1 MNQSHYSYMLAS
13 RPRGAIYVGTT
24 QNLLEVVEEHKANL
38 IEGLTSLYAIH
49 LLVYFERFDK
59 AGPAL
64 LRTRA
69 LKQLH
74 RQDKIALIQLHN
86 PEWRDLYEDLLL
98 DMRRE
103 RVAALV

>member
-1 MNQSHYSYMLAS
+1 MNQAHYTYMLAS
-13 RPRGAIYVGTT
+13 RPRGAIYVGTA

-38 IEGLTSLYAIH
+38 VEGLTSLYAIH

-64 LRTRA
+64 LRTRM

-74 RQDKIALIQLHN
+74 RHDKIALIQRHN
-86 PEWRDLYEDLLL
+86 PDWRDLYEDLLH
-98 DMRRE
+98 DMRHAE
-103 RVAALV
+103 AATV